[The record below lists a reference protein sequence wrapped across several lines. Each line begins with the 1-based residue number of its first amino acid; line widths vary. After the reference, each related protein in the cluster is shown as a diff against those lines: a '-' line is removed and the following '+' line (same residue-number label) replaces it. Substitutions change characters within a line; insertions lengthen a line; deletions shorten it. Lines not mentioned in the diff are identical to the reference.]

1 MEDVGAVDP
10 VPGRE
15 PNVVLKSVVKR
26 FGDLVAVDHVDLAV
40 YPGEF
45 FGLLG
50 PNGAGKSTIIKIAT
64 GLWRPTSG
72 EVKVLGVDLEQD
84 SLAVK
89 ARVGLLPEDLNLYE
103 RLTGEEYLQFAGR
116 MYRLPENDVISRS
129 RQLLEVLEL
138 ANKANQLIIDY
149 SQGMKKKIGL
159 AAALI
164 HNPTV
169 LFLDEPFNGVDVVS
183 SRTVRQILQRLVE
196 RGVTVF
202 FSSHVMEMVEKLC
215 NRVAILKK
223 GRIVAMGTVEE
234 LKRSAG
240 AAPETSLEDIFL
252 AHIGETEESQPLPWI
267 G

>member
-1 MEDVGAVDP
+1 MSEANVLVRGLTRRYGA
-10 VPGRE
+10 
-15 PNVVLKSVVKR
+15 
-26 FGDLVAVDHVDLAV
+26 LVAVDNVDLEV
-40 YPGEF
+40 HPGEF

-50 PNGAGKSTIIKIAT
+50 PNGAGKSTIIKMVT
-64 GLWRPTSG
+64 GMLRPTAG
-72 EVKVLGVDLEQD
+72 TVRVLGMDIETHALEIR
-84 SLAVK
+84 
-89 ARVGLLPEDLNLYE
+89 ARVGLLPEDINLYE

-116 MYRLPENDVISRS
+116 MYGLAEEDVVSRAH
-129 RQLLEVLEL
+129 QLLEVLEL
-138 ANKANQLIIDY
+138 ADKRSELIIDY

-164 HNPTV
+164 HNPKV

-215 NRVAILKK
+215 NRVAILRRGKV
-223 GRIVAMGTVEE
+223 VALGTVDE

-240 AAPETSLEDIFL
+240 ASDEASLEDIFL
-252 AHIGETEESQPLPWI
+252 RHIGTPDDPRELTWI

>member
-1 MEDVGAVDP
+1 MTA
-10 VPGRE
+10 
-15 PNVVLKSVVKR
+15 PNVVLR
-26 FGDLVAVDHVDLAV
+26 GLTRRYGALVAVDHVDLEV
-40 YPGEF
+40 QSGEF

-50 PNGAGKSTIIKIAT
+50 PNGAGKSTIIKMVT
-64 GLWRPTSG
+64 GLLKPSEG
-72 EVKVLGVDLEQD
+72 SVSICGMDIEEHPLEIN
-84 SLAVK
+84 

-103 RLTGEEYLQFAGR
+103 RLSGEEYLQFAGR
-116 MYRLPENDVISRS
+116 MYRLPEEEVVERT

-138 ANKANQLIIDY
+138 ADKRHDLIIDY

-164 HNPTV
+164 HNPKV

-215 NRVAILKK
+215 HRVAILKRGK
-223 GRIVAMGTVEE
+223 IVAQGTVEE
-234 LKRSAG
+234 LKRSAD
-240 AAPETSLEDIFL
+240 APPETSLEDIFL
-252 AHIGETEESQPLPWI
+252 RHIGSSEDPRELSWI